1 MQKVNQKLT
10 KYGTFRI
17 ILPEN
22 LQNIP
27 EDVAQTKTRDWIVP
41 GEQTIVFIEVK
52 NCLNSPDSF
61 SFYCNTVKEKDQV
74 HEETENS
81 VQQTN
86 LIQNYNFPTP
96 KITKSKDGAIYFPTR
111 LTVPIE
117 FPKTMTIGVYSFGTS
132 GEPLAQLICFTL
144 MPFSVSRF
152 IDLTPQSMIISFM
165 INVNFP
171 EEWREKV
178 TILSAS
184 LKFEEKLVSEKE
196 LSQNIA
202 IISTNDLHTE
212 VYDGDVI
219 NSAFALKPLNDDGGS
234 GMSHLPLVFHIL
246 WKAIDNEY
254 TSVFSLTAGSGD
266 NDLVIIA
273 PSAKVELLKTARMP
287 ITLTNMG
294 GKVPRKVTLH
304 FPAGNI
310 QPMTKSSTVEFND
323 DDEKVKVIDFR
334 FIPLVS
340 GQHLIDITA
349 ETEYKILKP
358 LFPIYVDVYKQKSDE
373 NDL

>member
-22 LQNIP
+22 LQDIP
-27 EDVAQTKTRDWIVP
+27 EDISQTKTRDWIVP
-41 GEQTIVFIEVK
+41 GEQTFVFIEVK

-61 SFYCNTVKEKDQV
+61 SFYCNTVKDKDQP

-81 VQQTN
+81 VPQTN
-86 LIQNYNFPTP
+86 LIRNYNYPNPT
-96 KITKSKDGAIYFPTR
+96 ISKSKDGAIYFPTR

-132 GEPLAQLICFTL
+132 EPLAQLVCFTL
-144 MPFSVSRF
+144 MPFSVSRY

-165 INVNFP
+165 IKVSLP
-171 EEWREKV
+171 EEWKEKV

-202 IISTNDLHTE
+202 IISTNDLNTE
-212 VYDGDVI
+212 VDDGDII
-219 NSAFALKPLNDDGGS
+219 NSAFALKPLNDEGGS
-234 GMSHLPLVFHIL
+234 AMAHLPLVFHIL
-246 WKAIDNEY
+246 WKAIGNEF

-266 NDLVIIA
+266 NDLVIVA
-273 PSAKVELLKTARMP
+273 PSAKVELLKSARMP

-294 GKVPRKVTLH
+294 GPVPRTVTLH

-310 QPMTKSSTVEFND
+310 QPMTKSTTIEFT
-323 DDEKVKVIDFR
+323 EEEKKVKVIDFR

-340 GQHLIDITA
+340 GHHLIDITA

-358 LFPIYVDVYKQKSDE
+358 LFPIYVDVFKPKNE
-373 NDL
+373 ETNL